1 MELSNYGGAGPVWEN
16 GTLVENWY
24 EGGGERWKLR

>member
-1 MELSNYGGAGPVWEN
+1 MELRIYGGAGSVWEN
-16 GTLVENWY
+16 GTLFENWH